1 MNLLKMVS
9 RGKTEVEVN
18 PTPIAISVKR
28 GKSSRRIIVTN
39 KMTFGDLDL
48 AIRKAFRYDMWD
60 HCAAIFDGPAW
71 RGKCLAEAYPDNSG
85 PNQLNKALPALK
97 KAKSQPLTYLY
108 DYGANR
114 EHTVVIRGE
123 V

>member
-1 MNLLKMVS
+1 MDLLKIFS
-9 RGKTEVEVN
+9 RNKSESKVN

-28 GKSSRRIIVTN
+28 GKASRRFIVTN
-39 KMTFGDLDL
+39 EMTYGDLDL

-60 HCAAIFDGPAW
+60 HCSAFFDGPPW

-85 PNQLNKALPALK
+85 PNQLTHALPSLK
-97 KAKSQPLTYLY
+97 KAKSQQLSYLY

-114 EHTVVIRGE
+114 EHTIIIRGE

>member
-1 MNLLKMVS
+1 MNLLKIFS
-9 RGKTEVEVN
+9 RGKKEIEVT

-28 GKSSRRIIVTN
+28 GKSSRRIIVTTE
-39 KMTFGDLDL
+39 MTFGDLDL
-48 AIRKAFRYDMWD
+48 AIRKAFGYDMWD
-60 HCAAIFDGPAW
+60 HCAAFFDGPAW
-71 RGKCLAEAYPDNSG
+71 RGKCLAEAYPDNRG

-97 KAKSQPLTYLY
+97 RAKSQQLTYLY

-114 EHTVVIRGE
+114 ELTVVIRGE

>member
-1 MNLLKMVS
+1 MNLFNIFRDS
-9 RGKTEVEVN
+9 RLPAN

-28 GKSSRRIIVTN
+28 GKSSRRIVVTN
-39 KMTFGDLDL
+39 EMTFGDLDL
-48 AIRKAFRYDMWD
+48 AIRKVFKYDTWD
-60 HCAAIFDGPAW
+60 HCAAMFDGPAW
-71 RGKCLAEAYPDNSG
+71 KGKCLAEAYPDNSG
-85 PNQLNKALPALK
+85 PNQLSKILPLLK
-97 KAKSQPLTYLY
+97 RAKSMQLTYLY